1 MNKKHEQPGN
11 DSNYQA
17 SVLRFHDCMEPV
29 LHLFPKDLIER
40 LSKMGFFAA
49 PASTKHHG
57 AYAGG
62 LFEHS
67 LQVTKVLSILTLENG
82 LAWQRPESPYI
93 VGMFHDICKA
103 DAYRHP
109 YADTILHRMGPDGS
123 EVIRNIDKSTWEHD
137 TTSLLKGHGDKSVMV
152 LSQFLQ
158 LTLEEILCIRYHM
171 GAFVDQKEWGD
182 YTRAV
187 QKFDTVLWTHH
198 ADMIATHIL
207 GK

>member
-1 MNKKHEQPGN
+1 MNEKHEQPE
-11 DSNYQA
+11 NYSGYQD
-17 SVLRFHDCMEPV
+17 SVLRFRDCMEPV
-29 LHLFPKDLIER
+29 LHLFSKDPIER
-40 LSKMGFFAA
+40 LSEMGFFAA

-57 AYAGG
+57 AYTGG

-109 YADTILHRMGPDGS
+109 YSDTILHRMDLDGN
-123 EVIRNIDKSTWEHD
+123 EKIQNIDESTWEHD